1 MGTLKLENNTGVTE
15 FFTRLNSQLYGEMSE
30 NFGEHLITIKNSL
43 ASGSIRGMKVGR
55 HKLFLEIDLCCKEDV
70 EIHLNDLG
78 NNPLHFLYSYKNG
91 VTLKLEDINK
101 EQGLEEFQTAI
112 IYSKNNNTVLHINK
126 EEHVKII
133 LISVCVPEK
142 AVNVSPIVE
151 NTLSLFNKK
160 INKGSFTYFGSY
172 NLKIAD
178 QVNRLDTINEKGV
191 VRNLFIEGIV
201 QLILAIEIQHYQ
213 NDINSQDEVFGS
225 LTKKEL
231 KVIRELGQEIKD
243 NVDTAYNINALNR
256 QTGIPAAK
264 LQEGFKYLFGRT
276 ITDYI
281 KNARLEVALGLI
293 KTRDLTISEVVYS
306 VGFSSRSY
314 FSKIFKEKYNCC
326 PKLYQD
332 SIKSLS
338 AST

>member
-1 MGTLKLENNTGVTE
+1 MGTLKLGNTTGVTE
-15 FFTRLNSQLYGEMSE
+15 IFTRLNNQLHGEMSQ
-30 NFGEHLITIKNSL
+30 NFGEHLITVKNSL
-43 ASGSIRGMKVGR
+43 ANGTIRGMKVGR
-55 HKLFLEIDLCCKEDV
+55 HKLFLEIDLYCKEDV
-70 EIHLNDLG
+70 EIPLNSI
-78 NNPLHFLYSYKNG
+78 NSNPLHFLYSYKNK
-91 VTLKLEDINK
+91 VTLKLEDTKK
-101 EQGLEEFQTAI
+101 EQSLEEFQTAI
-112 IYSKNNNTVLHINK
+112 IYSRNNNTILQIKK

-133 LISVCVPEK
+133 IISVCIPQK
-142 AVNVSPIVE
+142 AINVSPIVG
-151 NTLSLFNKK
+151 NILSLFDKK
-160 INKGSFTYFGSY
+160 IKEGSFTYFGSY

-178 QVNRLDTINEKGV
+178 QVNRLDAIDEEGV

-201 QLILAIEIQHYQ
+201 QLILGIEIQHYQ

-231 KVIRELGQEIKD
+231 KIIQELGQKIRN
-243 NVDTAYNINALNR
+243 NVDTAYNINALTL

-276 ITDYI
+276 VTDYI
-281 KNARLEVALGLI
+281 KNARLEFALGLI

-332 SIKSLS
+332 SIKSLAAS
-338 AST
+338 A

>member
-30 NFGEHLITIKNSL
+30 NFGEYLITIKNSL

-55 HKLFLEIDLCCKEDV
+55 HKMFLEIDLCCKEDV

-213 NDINSQDEVFGS
+213 NDINSQDETFGS
-225 LTKKEL
+225 LTKREL
-231 KVIRELGQEIKD
+231 KIMRELGQEIRD
-243 NVDTAYNINALNR
+243 NVDTAYNINALTS

-264 LQEGFKYLFGRT
+264 LQEGFKHLFGRT
-276 ITDYI
+276 VTDFI
-281 KNARLEVALGLI
+281 KNARLEIALNLI

-338 AST
+338 ASA

>member
-55 HKLFLEIDLCCKEDV
+55 HKMFLEIDLCCKEDV

-213 NDINSQDEVFGS
+213 NDINSQDETFGS
-225 LTKKEL
+225 LTKREL
-231 KVIRELGQEIKD
+231 KIMRELGQEIRD
-243 NVDTAYNINALNR
+243 NVDTAYNINALTS

-264 LQEGFKYLFGRT
+264 LQEGFKHLFGRT
-276 ITDYI
+276 VTDFI
-281 KNARLEVALGLI
+281 KNARLEIALNLI

-338 AST
+338 ASA